1 MRIPNLSNY
10 CALIYLHLRYILTAA
25 LKLKLNQG
33 TEVIQQTLPFS
44 HLIII
49 QNFSSHNLINNPG
62 FFLVSI
68 GLYLLLSSL
77 CFVVVMLHRGSKWLK
92 SAKNK
97 LPKVISQ
104 IFQSKFQ
111 QIHKISVSCYFIS
124 FKIERCLIFHQ
135 KCKIW
140 GVQIILF

>member
-33 TEVIQQTLPFS
+33 TEVIQQTLPSS

-68 GLYLLLSSL
+68 GLYLLLSCGAWPSL
-77 CFVVVMLHRGSKWLK
+77 CFVMMMLYSGSKWLK
-92 SAKNK
+92 PAKNK
-97 LPKVISQ
+97 LPKVISR
-104 IFQSKFQ
+104 IFQSMVQ
-111 QIHKISVSCYFIS
+111 QIHIISVSGYFIPLL
-124 FKIERCLIFHQ
+124 FKISQTVTSISTICT
-135 KCKIW
+135 
-140 GVQIILF
+140 

>member
-33 TEVIQQTLPFS
+33 TEVIQQTLPSS

-49 QNFSSHNLINNPG
+49 QTFSSYNLISNPG
-62 FFLVSI
+62 FLLVSI
-68 GLYLLLSSL
+68 GLYLLLSCGAWPSL
-77 CFVVVMLHRGSKWLK
+77 CFVMMMLHRGSKWLK

-111 QIHKISVSCYFIS
+111 HIHVIFVSCY
-124 FKIERCLIFHQ
+124 LIPFR
-135 KCKIW
+135 
-140 GVQIILF
+140 